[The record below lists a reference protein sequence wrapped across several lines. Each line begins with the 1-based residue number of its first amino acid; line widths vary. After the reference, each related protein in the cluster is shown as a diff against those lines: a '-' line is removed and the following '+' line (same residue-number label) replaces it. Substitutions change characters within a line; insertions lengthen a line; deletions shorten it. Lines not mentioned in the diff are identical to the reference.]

1 MRTLR
6 PAFFLVFFTMVASRT
21 SHPTT
26 RRTNDLTTTEKLLND
41 MPAVT
46 NDLQESVTLKKRT
59 LSFED
64 IKSTANRVAKNIVDL
79 ELAKLEAIRAAKIAF
94 LETMI
99 TKILSLVEEL
109 PSSHLDSIMK
119 VLLPLLSNIND
130 MSDYPTFT
138 YGERE
143 LNNRTEENN
152 AFPIT
157 YD

>member
-1 MRTLR
+1 
-6 PAFFLVFFTMVASRT
+6 
-21 SHPTT
+21 
-26 RRTNDLTTTEKLLND
+26 